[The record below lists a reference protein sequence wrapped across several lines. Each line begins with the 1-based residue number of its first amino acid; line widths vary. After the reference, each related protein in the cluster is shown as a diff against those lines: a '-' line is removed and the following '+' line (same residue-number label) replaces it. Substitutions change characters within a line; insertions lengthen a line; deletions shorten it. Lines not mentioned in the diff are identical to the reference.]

1 MRTSQNNT
9 QRIERYLLG
18 SLSVSDK
25 LVFEAQLML
34 QPKLR
39 MELYFQKKAYAF
51 VQLYHR
57 KKLKEEL
64 EALHQE
70 LFDDP
75 DKIVFQQAIYC
86 LFKP

>member
-1 MRTSQNNT
+1 MRTSRNNT

-25 LVFEAQLML
+25 LVFEAQLLL

-39 MELYFQKKAYAF
+39 MELYFQKKACQL

-75 DKIVFQQAIYC
+75 DKFVFQQKIHG
-86 LFKP
+86 LFK